1 MSTPDRLTEWQ
12 RRKLCDVILLGCDR
26 ATACHYV
33 SATPE
38 QLQAEIASDEAFG
51 RAVARAAAEAEVRHM
66 GNVHSAAKSEKNWRT
81 SVWWLERRDHQ
92 RQETE
97 GDSPSERHL
106 RELVE
111 AIGQALISEIADV
124 DVQRRLLERIVRIM
138 TGIEGSQ
145 EPFVI
150 DVPLLTAPVSE
161 PAPHDPT
168 LNNGARLS

>member
-38 QLQAEIASDEAFG
+38 QLRAEIASDEAFG
-51 RAVARAAAEAEVRHM
+51 RAVARAEAEAEVRHM
-66 GNVHSAAKSEKNWRT
+66 GNVHTAAKSEKNWRT
-81 SVWWLERRDHQ
+81 SVWWLERRYIQ
-92 RQETE
+92 RQESE
-97 GDSPSERHL
+97 GDGPTERHL

-111 AIGQALISEIADV
+111 AIGQAIVSEIADV
-124 DVQRRLLERIVRIM
+124 DVQRRLLERIVLIM
-138 TGIEGSQ
+138 AGIEGSQ

-168 LNNGARLS
+168 LNNGARFS